1 MSFGSI
7 FSASVF
13 WKRIDNDFL
22 LKCLVKFFS
31 VSIWAWCF
39 LCWTVIDYSV
49 SLIGLGRSSVVWVL
63 ADCVFQGIGLF
74 HVGYWVVDIVF
85 LDLFLYYPFD
95 VHGIYSGVLNL
106 IFDIS
111 YLSSFSLVTLVR
123 NLFVLIFPK
132 IELLVLLVF
141 FSIDLLF

>member
-1 MSFGSI
+1 M
-7 FSASVF
+7 
-13 WKRIDNDFL
+13 
-22 LKCLVKFFS
+22 
-31 VSIWAWCF
+31 
-39 LCWTVIDYSV
+39 
-49 SLIGLGRSSVVWVL
+49 
-63 ADCVFQGIGLF
+63 
-74 HVGYWVVDIVF
+74 DIVF